1 MKIELNETNIKII
14 CKLNYFFNDFKN
26 VETWLRTDNIN
37 FGGIS
42 PCFLMSI
49 DRSNKILQFI
59 EATLD
64 EIEEIETALDGEM
77 TSEEY
82 NRKLEQES
90 LEMISDMKLK
100 EF

>member
-1 MKIELNETNIKII
+1 
-14 CKLNYFFNDFKN
+14 
-26 VETWLRTDNIN
+26 
-37 FGGIS
+37 
-42 PCFLMSI
+42 MSI